1 MVVAYNYYVRP
12 PQFNT
17 DGQSISYIVLCEY
30 ALGIIIGTLS
40 IVLSLHVQKER
51 RTALMFAA
59 KNGVFSIVK
68 LLLKFKSDVNIR
80 DSVSHTSG
88 IVEFSIVLLLSK
100 FSLQSLCRATKL
112 LSILHR
118 LPRSDTVSKRLQ

>member
-1 MVVAYNYYVRP
+1 MVVAYIMLGHHSLIL
-12 PQFNT
+12 T
-17 DGQSISYIVLCEY
+17 AKALAIIIVLSEY

-68 LLLKFKSDVNIR
+68 LLLKFKPDVNIR

-88 IVEFSIVLLLSK
+88 IVE
-100 FSLQSLCRATKL
+100 
-112 LSILHR
+112 R
-118 LPRSDTVSKRLQ
+118 LK